1 MALVK
6 ADKEG
11 SDDMVGKDRINP
23 LPEQPLDSVDDEK
36 QKYRKL
42 VLRRSLFIVFC
53 VVLLFITAGVS
64 LALGS
69 AEMSFLDAYAAVF
82 GRFFPDWLPV
92 TPLADTVVWTLRL
105 PRMLLAVL
113 AGAALAMSGST
124 TQAILRNSLATPYTL
139 GVSAG
144 AGLGAAIGIILGRGI
159 TDGPFLI
166 VGNAFVFSLIPVC
179 VILLMVKRKGAAPE
193 TIILSGIAIMYIFSA
208 CTTLLQY
215 FAESNAVSATVF
227 WAIGDLSRA
236 AWWQLPYILGALV
249 LCFVINLRLSWD
261 LNIMKMGDDSAK
273 SLGVEVDRV
282 RVVTL
287 ITACIS
293 TAVVVSF
300 TGAIGFICLV
310 APHICRAVIG
320 GDERFL
326 LVSSSLFGAILL
338 LFADIVARRLI
349 APIVL
354 PVGAV
359 TAFLGGPLLLY
370 LLIRK
375 KRLSQ

>member
-1 MALVK
+1 LVEAK
-6 ADKEG
+6 TEG
-11 SDDMVGKDRINP
+11 GYDMVDKNRVITASNA
-23 LPEQPLDSVDDEK
+23 PEAGVSEEK

-42 VLRRSLFIVFC
+42 LLRRSLFLIFC
-53 VVLLFITAGVS
+53 AFLLFTVAGVS
-64 LALGS
+64 LTLGS
-69 AEMSFLDAYAAVF
+69 ADLSFLDAYAAIF
-82 GRFFPDWLPV
+82 GRFFPDLFRV

-113 AGAALAMSGST
+113 AGAAFAMSGST
-124 TQAILRNSLATPYTL
+124 TQAILRNPLATPYTL

-144 AGLGAAIGIILGRGI
+144 AGLGAAIGIIVGRGI
-159 TDGPFLI
+159 VDGPFLI
-166 VGNAFVFSLIPVC
+166 VSNAFVFSIVPVL
-179 VILLMVKRKGAAPE
+179 VILLMIKRRGASPE

-236 AWWQLPYILGALV
+236 AWWQLPYILSAFI
-249 LCFVINLRLSWD
+249 LCFLINLRLAWD

-282 RVVTL
+282 RIVVL
-287 ITACIS
+287 LTACLS

-320 GDERFL
+320 SDERL
-326 LVSSSLFGAILL
+326 LIISSSLFGAILL

-354 PVGAV
+354 PVGAI

-370 LLIRK
+370 LLIRR
-375 KRLSQ
+375 KRN